1 MSSSESRARDCLPS
15 LFIYPSQLVTLC
27 RTSAFMAQG
36 MVNYISENKIK
47 TLRGCERERR
57 GVVCLFCLLQGVI
70 ENQVLWIRLPMFACT
85 SGSSR
90 STQREGKHSWKS
102 FQKTKPT
109 LQPLLPYLWGQILC
123 WQWKQDQFTAFKVF
137 MFLLHFRTVSSQ
149 ISGIF
154 EVYLLTTAR
163 RQMMFQKQTHFQC
176 PSYLSELGH

>member
-1 MSSSESRARDCLPS
+1 MKHLQPLLGSLFQHLTTLSAQNFPDVRPKCSLPELKTFSRPQAVELSELLLAIAEGWQVSDEFIREQSQGLCLPS

-36 MVNYISENKIK
+36 MANYISENKIK

-109 LQPLLPYLWGQILC
+109 LQPLLPYL
-123 WQWKQDQFTAFKVF
+123 
-137 MFLLHFRTVSSQ
+137 
-149 ISGIF
+149 
-154 EVYLLTTAR
+154 
-163 RQMMFQKQTHFQC
+163 
-176 PSYLSELGH
+176 